1 MDLSKIDMKSEFEN
15 YNKIAPEKTIKI
27 LGKDFKYRYYK
38 NPNPKVNATIVM
50 LAGGSGLADGF
61 FAIARSFIDS
71 YSFISFNYPIEFE
84 DNNSTADAIYELIKD
99 LKATNVYFW
108 GQSYGGLIA
117 QIIAKRHPDIVKGLI
132 LTSTASFSND
142 IKFEGMKV

>member
-1 MDLSKIDMKSEFEN
+1 
-15 YNKIAPEKTIKI
+15 
-27 LGKDFKYRYYK
+27 
-38 NPNPKVNATIVM
+38 M

-99 LKATNVYFW
+99 LKATNVPSDDKTFT
-108 GQSYGGLIA
+108 
-117 QIIAKRHPDIVKGLI
+117 D
-132 LTSTASFSND
+132 D
-142 IKFEGMKV
+142 IKESLINIMTEPVVVNNIEGGHLAMMFNTDNYIKIIDEFLDSQNLN